1 MVGER
6 ILRLEV
12 PSREILEWLLGE
24 PLPPGFREERIELE
38 LFRALFFDTPGRDLE
53 RRGATVCLSIH
64 QDGTRVLG
72 VDVRERETGGVVRR
86 RHAESEV
93 PAVPPSE
100 LFAGESEP
108 ARVVRALTDPA
119 RLDVV
124 LELGVTRRLR
134 IATSDGAA
142 PVRVHIAYD
151 IAAVRNGDAAT
162 ELYEVE
168 IRMPE
173 APPGRFEGL
182 VQAFEEG

>member
-1 MVGER
+1 
-6 ILRLEV
+6 
-12 PSREILEWLLGE
+12 
-24 PLPPGFREERIELE
+24 
-38 LFRALFFDTPGRDLE
+38 
-53 RRGATVCLSIH
+53 
-64 QDGTRVLG
+64 
-72 VDVRERETGGVVRR
+72 ERETGGVVRR

-93 PAVPPSE
+93 PAMPPSE

-119 RLDVV
+119 RLEVV

-134 IATSDGAA
+134 VASAGGAA
-142 PVRVHIAYD
+142 PARVLIAYD
-151 IAAVRNGDAAT
+151 VAAVRRGDTTA

-182 VQAFEEG
+182 VQAFEEGYGLRP